1 MIKFQTV
8 TKKFPNGTVA
18 FENLS
23 FDVDPGEMVMITGPS
38 GSGKTTIMRLIIRE
52 YAPTEGEIEFDDQ
65 PLNRIKNRDVPKHR
79 QKIGVVFQD
88 YKLINDLNVWENIAL
103 PLNIRHK
110 SQQEIEERVTDL
122 LKLINLTDKAL
133 MFPCQLSGGE
143 AQRVSIARALAT
155 GPKIIF
161 ADEPTGNLDKATSQK
176 IIDLLTKI
184 NKLGTTL
191 MLATHDQFVLD
202 YLQAKTIDLT
212 RLTEHKLTKKNQ
224 AEKIE
229 VEDLNEDNSEV
240 KNQNDS
246 KNETEEKIKETKKS
260 KSKKDKKS
268 KKTKNC
274 RVTNFFKSLFKQKKE
289 PKTDK
294 KQDKQTDK
302 DKKNPKKE
310 EKTDKHS
317 KKEK

>member
-8 TKKFPNGTVA
+8 TKKFPNGTIA

-23 FDVDPGEMVMITGPS
+23 FDVDSGEMVMITGPS

-52 YAPTEGEIEFDDQ
+52 YLPTEGEIEFDDQ
-65 PLNRIKNRDVPKHR
+65 PLHKIKNREVPQHR

-110 SQQEIEERVTDL
+110 SQEEIEERVTDL
-122 LKLINLTDKAL
+122 LKLIGLTDKAL

-212 RLTEHKLTKKNQ
+212 RLSGDTVSTKTSKK
-224 AEKIE
+224 EKIE
-229 VEDLNEDNSEV
+229 VEDLDEDIE
-240 KNQNDS
+240 
-246 KNETEEKIKETKKS
+246 EEKIEEKPEKIKQKENKDK
-260 KSKKDKKS
+260 KKDKKQKS
-268 KKTKNC
+268 C
-274 RVTNFFKSLFKQKKE
+274 RFTQFFKSIFSKK
-289 PKTDK
+289 KSTK
-294 KQDKQTDK
+294 DK
-302 DKKNPKKE
+302 DKNDSKDIKKE
-310 EKTDKHS
+310 EKPKKNTKQIE
-317 KKEK
+317 KEKKTNKKS